1 MAPLES
7 DGVEIVDLS
16 DMPPLEDDEE
26 EVKSGLKETIAERA
40 KLNPRKK
47 NRNRNQ
53 NFDTKQTSTII
64 STNKSNSYKLKN
76 KFRQTLYQY
85 SKITKKV
92 SNKLIKSL

>member
-40 KLNPRKK
+40 KLNPRRK
-47 NRNRNQ
+47 
-53 NFDTKQTSTII
+53 TGTGI
-64 STNKSNSYKLKN
+64 
-76 KFRQTLYQY
+76 
-85 SKITKKV
+85 KILTP
-92 SNKLIKSL
+92 NKLPVLLAQIKAIHIN